1 MLYINAFSS
10 SSDCPRPL
18 ATSLI
23 NCSAFTSSKSLLNSF
38 PLQYSPVNSVNRFIL
53 VKVNSSHQAF
63 HYPRCRS
70 PLALGRTEHQPHRN
84 SNNTVQRWLKI
95 RPFLKLSSVAFKKNN
110 TPQGCV
116 ALAAVELRPVDF
128 PYQTDWLQTLRTKT
142 LRPSLPGASQQ
153 FPADALTPFP
163 SCHRQVDNKHS
174 RRIPQQMCGCQ
185 TGS

>member
-84 SNNTVQRWLKI
+84 SHNTVQRWLKI
-95 RPFLKLSSVAFKKNN
+95 RPFQKLSSVAFKKK
-110 TPQGCV
+110 QY
-116 ALAAVELRPVDF
+116 AAGVRRP
-128 PYQTDWLQTLRTKT
+128 R
-142 LRPSLPGASQQ
+142 R
-153 FPADALTPFP
+153 
-163 SCHRQVDNKHS
+163 
-174 RRIPQQMCGCQ
+174 RRIEAGRLPISDRLVADPAYEDAPPQPPRRFATVPRRCLDSFPLAPPPSRQ
-185 TGS
+185 